1 MVEQARELLIL
12 GILRRGAMSA
22 YALNRA
28 VRAHAP
34 LYRSLKQGN
43 VYHLI
48 AKLERAGLLLGKT
61 TKSERGPKATKS
73 VFRLSAS
80 GERRFHSLLERIVMD
95 VQAPDPAIEIGY
107 VLLGQL
113 PREKARAL
121 LAARLKEVTAQEKR
135 LGRLFGAGDERGG
148 GGHLALSHTVARLRG
163 EQDFLRE
170 SIALFN
176 NQKWQAGWGL

>member
-1 MVEQARELLIL
+1 MIEQARELPIL
-12 GILRRGAMSA
+12 GILRRSAMSA

-34 LYRSLKQGN
+34 LYRPLKQGN

-48 AKLERAGLLLGKT
+48 AKLERAGLLLAKAA
-61 TKSERGPKATKS
+61 KSERGPNPTKS

-80 GERRFHSLLERIVMD
+80 GERRFHALLQRIVTD

-113 PREKARAL
+113 TREKARAL
-121 LAARLKEVTAQEKR
+121 LAARLKEVNDQEKR
-135 LGRLFGAGDERGG
+135 LGRLFGDDERSAGG
-148 GGHLALSHTVARLRG
+148 YLALSHTIARLRG
-163 EQDFLRE
+163 EQEFLRE

-176 NQKWQAGWGL
+176 SKKWQAGWGL